1 MINKNNYETYF
12 MSYIDNE
19 LNAAERADVEA
30 FVLTDSKYAEEL
42 AIFEKTKL
50 HAPNIEME
58 DKIFLYR
65 FPEMEASLDIDFKKS
80 LYKKEGPVGKI
91 IFTPNLMRASFAIA
105 AMLILFIGLQL
116 FKSESN
122 IVESNIVNSTL
133 KDKTALAITN
143 NSSIN
148 SKQTENTILPNE
160 VNEAAINK
168 NSTAVLSRL
177 AISKKINNAKFTIA
191 ESATTNQAGFE
202 DQAIVNNNM
211 NTNIINT
218 TEGLSQ
224 TSRENE
230 NNNKLTA
237 KFNQTQISSTALETM
252 ANEEEKIILPTN
264 YKEIDTEEEDRTI
277 NIGMIEIDGAAFR
290 GITRKFSALL
300 KRNKIDKEK

>member
-1 MINKNNYETYF
+1 MINKNNYETF
-12 MSYIDNE
+12 FLSYIDNE
-19 LNAAERADVEA
+19 LNAAERAAVEA
-30 FVLTDSKYAEEL
+30 FVLTDSKYTEEL

-50 HAPNIEME
+50 QASSIEHIEME

-65 FPEMEASLDIDFKKS
+65 FPEMQASLDTDFKKS
-80 LYKKEGPVGKI
+80 LYKKEAPVRKVL
-91 IFTPNLMRASFAIA
+91 FTPIVMRASFAIA
-105 AMLILFIGLQL
+105 ALFILFIGIQL
-116 FKSESN
+116 FKTN
-122 IVESNIVNSTL
+122 AII
-133 KDKTALAITN
+133 KDKTAFAITN
-143 NSSIN
+143 NASTN

-177 AISKKINNAKFTIA
+177 AISKKINNANIGIA
-191 ESATTNQAGFE
+191 ESKKANQDGFE
-202 DQAIVNNNM
+202 DQASASNNM
-211 NTNIINT
+211 NTNIVSTN
-218 TEGLSQ
+218 EGLSQ

-237 KFNQTQISSTALETM
+237 KFNEAQISSSSMETM
-252 ANEEEKIILPTN
+252 ATEEDKIISVNPN
-264 YKEIDTEEEDRTI
+264 AFKEIDTEEEDRTI

>member
-1 MINKNNYETYF
+1 MINKNNYETFF

-19 LNAAERADVEA
+19 LNAAERAAVEA

-42 AIFEKTKL
+42 ALFEKTKIQ
-50 HAPNIEME
+50 APSIEHIEME

-65 FPEMEASLDIDFKKS
+65 FPEMQASLDADFKKS
-80 LYKKEGPVGKI
+80 LYKKEAPVRKVL
-91 IFTPNLMRASFAIA
+91 FTPNVMRASFAIA
-105 AMLILFIGLQL
+105 ALFILLIGVQL
-116 FKSESN
+116 FKTSSV
-122 IVESNIVNSTL
+122 I
-133 KDKTALAITN
+133 KDKTAIAITN
-143 NSSIN
+143 NASAN
-148 SKQTENTILPNE
+148 SKQPENTILPNE

-177 AISKKINNAKFTIA
+177 AISKKINNAHITIA
-191 ESATTNQAGFE
+191 ESVRANQAGFE
-202 DQAIVNNNM
+202 DQAIVHNNM

-237 KFNQTQISSTALETM
+237 KFNEAQISSSSMETM
-252 ANEEEKIILPTN
+252 ATEEDKIISVNPTAF
-264 YKEIDTEEEDRTI
+264 KEIDTEEDDRTI